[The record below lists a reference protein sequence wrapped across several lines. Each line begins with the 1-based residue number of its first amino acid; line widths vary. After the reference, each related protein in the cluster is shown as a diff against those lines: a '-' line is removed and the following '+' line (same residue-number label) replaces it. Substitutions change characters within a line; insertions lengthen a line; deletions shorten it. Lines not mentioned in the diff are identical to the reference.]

1 MQKSKYLDIAFET
14 INQGTAFTSGV
25 MKRLQKVQRYKN
37 EIISTSDEIQS
48 KYYMRLHFKD
58 S

>member
-1 MQKSKYLDIAFET
+1 MQKSKYLDTAFET

-25 MKRLQKVQRYKN
+25 MKRLQKVQCYKN
-37 EIISTSDEIQS
+37 EIQS